1 MVAQKPK
8 RNGYARR
15 HVAGRYR
22 SGLEKEVTAFLRER
36 QKKVR
41 YEELVIEWED
51 LRYRTYTPDFMLDNG
66 IVIETKGMFDSED
79 RRKHLEV
86 KKQHPTLDIRFVF
99 SNANAK
105 LYKGSKT
112 TYADWCDKNGFLW
125 AHRVIPEDWLKEEGT
140 VIKDKRL
147 KLQYRR
153 E

>member
-1 MVAQKPK
+1 MAQKPK

-66 IVIETKGMFDSED
+66 IIIETKGMFDSED

-125 AHRVIPEDWLKEEGT
+125 AHRVIPEEWLKEEGT
-140 VIKDKRL
+140 VIKDKRI
-147 KLQYRR
+147 KVKYRKD
-153 E
+153 

>member
-1 MVAQKPK
+1 MAQKPK

-66 IVIETKGMFDSED
+66 IIIETKGMFDSED

-125 AHRVIPEDWLKEEGT
+125 AHRVIPEEWLKEEGT
-140 VIKDKRL
+140 VIKEKRL
-147 KLQYRR
+147 KLKYRR

>member
-66 IVIETKGMFDSED
+66 IIIETKGMFDSED

-125 AHRVIPEDWLKEEGT
+125 AHRVIPEEWLKQEGT
-140 VIKDKRL
+140 VIKEKRL
-147 KLQYRR
+147 KLKYRR
-153 E
+153 D